1 MAAAGKEKVSAYAA
15 QKREIRSQLKKMV
28 VDQLCLDLDPEFITN
43 DQPLFGRGLELDSID
58 SLELSVGVFNL
69 YQISLS
75 DDDKSVLSS
84 INSLADFVMQNR
96 KEDAEAPA
104 GGAELSG
111 GMDLG

>member
-1 MAAAGKEKVSAYAA
+1 MAVTGKENVIAYAA
-15 QKREIRSQLKKMV
+15 EKKEICGQLKQMV
-28 VDQLCLDLDPEFITN
+28 VEQLCLDIDPNFITN

-69 YQISLS
+69 YQLSLS

-84 INSLADFVMQNR
+84 IDTLADYVMANR
-96 KEDAEAPA
+96 EKCDE
-104 GGAELSG
+104 GGADLSG

>member
-1 MAAAGKEKVSAYAA
+1 MAVSGTEQVTAYAEK
-15 QKREIRSQLKKMV
+15 KRQVCKDLKQMV

-75 DDDKSVLSS
+75 DDDKAVLSS
-84 INSLADFVMQNR
+84 INSLAEYVMEHQA
-96 KEDAEAPA
+96 KDASD
-104 GGAELSG
+104 GGADLSG

>member
-1 MAAAGKEKVSAYAA
+1 MAVAGKEKIIAYAA
-15 QKREIRSQLKKMV
+15 KKREIRSQLKQMV
-28 VDQLCLDLDPEFITN
+28 VDQLCLDLNPEFITN

-69 YQISLS
+69 YQLSLS

-84 INSLADFVMQNR
+84 INSLADYVMKNQ
-96 KEDAEAPA
+96 EDGAEAQA
-104 GGAELSG
+104 GTAELSG